1 MLVLL
6 LTVAQIMQMKM
17 GIVRGPL
24 LALDKTVLQVESDGK
39 KVECRYDVR
48 TWMERDGQRI
58 GAGALVVGDR
68 LEMVTDIKDSGC
80 YVRTIHV
87 LDVPLQST
95 GPGRRPSLRTEYSS
109 PTLQYAPR
117 GDITATG
124 TVTSIDDKW
133 LVIRTRAE
141 GSKKFLLRHDTR
153 YVGEGFRVD
162 HDALPAGKRVF
173 VRAGHNFEGVI
184 EAYQVIWGEIL
195 KP

>member
-6 LTVAQIMQMKM
+6 LTLAQMMQMKM

-24 LALDKTVLQVESDGK
+24 LALEKTVLQVESDGK
-39 KVECRYDVR
+39 KVECRYDNR

-58 GAGALVVGDR
+58 EAAALALGDR

-87 LDVPLQST
+87 LDVPSQGA
-95 GPGRRPSLRTEYSS
+95 GPGRRPSMKREYSS
-109 PTLQYAPR
+109 PTEQFAPR

-124 TVTSIDDKW
+124 IVSSMDEKW

-141 GSKKFLLRHDTR
+141 GPKKFLLRHDTR
-153 YVGEGFRVD
+153 YVGDGMRVD
-162 HDALPAGKRVF
+162 RDALRAGKRVF
-173 VRAGHNFEGVI
+173 VRAGHNFEGVV
-184 EAYQVIWGEIL
+184 EAYQVIWGEIM